1 MKDMAEFS
9 RLCISSGSLS
19 NLRSITISQYADL
32 PTWGS
37 HFLDMLSL
45 SPLEFFHISSAG
57 GDIGRALSE
66 DFVDKLLSAH
76 GHRLRRFSV
85 QRMHISMGAIHDIC
99 LRCPNLEELFVVVEL
114 EQVVS
119 DSIFIPISFR

>member
-1 MKDMAEFS
+1 MAEFS
-9 RLCISSGSLS
+9 RLCINSGALR

-32 PTWGS
+32 PSWGS

-66 DFVDKLLSAH
+66 EFVDKLLSTH

-85 QRMHISMGAIHDIC
+85 QRMHISMAAIHDIC
-99 LRCPNLEELFVVVEL
+99 QRCPNLEELFVVVEL
-114 EQVVS
+114 EEVVS
-119 DSIFIPISFR
+119 DSVSVPISLR